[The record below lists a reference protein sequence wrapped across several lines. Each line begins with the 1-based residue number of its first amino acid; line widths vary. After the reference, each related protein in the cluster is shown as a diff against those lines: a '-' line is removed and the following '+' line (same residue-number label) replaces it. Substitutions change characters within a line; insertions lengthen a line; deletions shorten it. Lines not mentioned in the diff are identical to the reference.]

1 MEAVAVDKIDSS
13 SERLNTLSQE
23 LWNNPELCFEE
34 HHAHEILTTFLEKEG
49 FQVQKQYILK
59 TAFKASFGN
68 DDGPQIALMAEYDAL
83 PDIGHACGH
92 NLIAE
97 AAIGAA
103 LGVKAALE
111 QMKQPRGRVIV
122 LGTPA
127 EEGGCGKA
135 LLIKGRALEG
145 IDVAMMVHPYKASIA
160 KPNKL
165 TSIHLCCSNLQ
176 VIVFGTPAEEGGAGK
191 VTMLEG
197 GAFMGLDVAMMVH
210 PANGNDN
217 VPGFFAR
224 RKYHFQGKAA
234 HAAMSPWMG
243 KNALDAAVQC
253 YTGISAQRQQF
264 RPDVRVHG
272 IFTNGGSRPNIIPE
286 EAELLYYIRA
296 SKTVELESVVK
307 KCENCAKGGRRML
320 QTAHMDYILVRP
332 EKHLSLNVDIKYE
345 SFYAEVLSNLQ
356 LADLFQKNC
365 ESLGM
370 DFSKDDKIVKSLGGS
385 TDMGNVSFVVPSIHP
400 MYAINTDAPNHSRE
414 FTTAAG
420 SPGAQK
426 STLIQAK
433 AMALT
438 ALQLL
443 CLEEMLY

>member
-122 LGTPA
+122 
-127 EEGGCGKA
+127 
-135 LLIKGRALEG
+135 
-145 IDVAMMVHPYKASIA
+145 
-160 KPNKL
+160 
-165 TSIHLCCSNLQ
+165 
-176 VIVFGTPAEEGGAGK
+176 FGTPAEEGGAGK

-210 PANGNDN
+210 PANENAN

-224 RKYHFQGKAA
+224 RKARYHFHGKAA

-243 KNALDAAVQC
+243 RNALDAAVQC

-272 IFTNGGSRPNIIPE
+272 IFTKGGSRPNIIPE

-307 KCENCAKGGRRML
+307 KCENCAKGAAIAADC
-320 QTAHMDYILVRP
+320 T
-332 EKHLSLNVDIKYE
+332 VDIKYE

-443 CLEEMLY
+443 LPGGDALLKNIKAEFAEVPPNPYVTGQKSFENTS